1 MSGKLDDFLS
11 DIEVEANTRGRE
23 AVQGRDGWC
32 LGSQAKKHRLYRGDC
47 VQSSQAPNKNSTKKS
62 TNNKQANF

>member
-32 LGSQAKKHRLYRGDC
+32 VRHHNAQRSLLLLGSYQPKPAL
-47 VQSSQAPNKNSTKKS
+47 
-62 TNNKQANF
+62 